1 MEFLSLQ
8 QGAGKVLRLTQRM
21 LEMAE
26 QGEWEALGQLEQ
38 ERSRSLDSLFQHPQI
53 PDALHTIAQALQHVV
68 ELDRQCIALGQQAR
82 DAMAAELNLQAQGER
97 AVRTYLDCQN

>member
-8 QGAGKVLRLTQRM
+8 HGAGKVLRLTQRM

-26 QGEWEALGQLEQ
+26 QGKWETLGLLEQ
-38 ERSRSLDSLFQHPQI
+38 ERSQSLENLFQHPQI
-53 PDALHTIAQALQHVV
+53 PDALHTIAHALQQVV

-82 DAMAAELNLQAQGER
+82 NAMAAELNIQSQAQL